1 MKLIT
6 IVGHKGFIGSYLK
19 RFYRSEKLILLQKN
33 YKNYRNYGHIFYCAG
48 VINNFSSKTIES
60 IEAHICHLKNFIKNK
75 NFKKLIYLSSTRME
89 EMQLK
94 KNKNFFLDPFNKNHI
109 YNITKLCGEMLCY
122 NSIKKTTIVR
132 LPNVYEKNG
141 DNRNLKSRISYNLS
155 NNKNKF
161 LKKKKKYI
169 EIMILMKILN
179 EVLISNSP
187 KLVNL
192 KKIENLSGK
201 EIIKKIKYVYK

>member
-19 RFYRSEKLILLQKN
+19 EFYKNEKLILLHKN
-33 YKNYRNYGHIFYCAG
+33 YKNYRDYGHIFYCAG
-48 VINNFSSKTIES
+48 VINNFSSRAIES
-60 IEAHICHLKNFIKNK
+60 VEAHVCDLKNFIKNK
-75 NFKKLIYLSSTRME
+75 NFKKLIYLSSTRMD

-94 KNKNFFLDPFNKNHI
+94 NSKKFFIDPFKKNHI

-122 NSIKKTTIVR
+122 NSSKKTTIIR

-141 DNRNLKSRISYNLS
+141 TNRNLKSRINYNLS

-169 EIMILMKILN
+169 EIMTLMKFLN
-179 EVLISNSP
+179 
-187 KLVNL
+187 
-192 KKIENLSGK
+192 
-201 EIIKKIKYVYK
+201 